1 MSWLPLSAMCD
12 GEMST
17 KVRRSSTPGCREP
30 PKEALCC
37 STVRLQSACL
47 PGRKTALSL
56 LLPQRAGRAELR
68 CSLKILTHIP
78 TTLRALMPLWAFAQA
93 GALLD
98 MYARSDITQL
108 ARGNA
113 YNRLQWEEVTVGQAL
128 ALAQLAAPA
137 WPAQPGA
144 QARP

>member
-1 MSWLPLSAMCD
+1 MA
-12 GEMST
+12 
-17 KVRRSSTPGCREP
+17 
-30 PKEALCC
+30 
-37 STVRLQSACL
+37 QS
-47 PGRKTALSL
+47 
-56 LLPQRAGRAELR
+56 
-68 CSLKILTHIP
+68 
-78 TTLRALMPLWAFAQA
+78 

-137 WPAQPGA
+137 WPAPPGA
-144 QARP
+144 QV

>member
-1 MSWLPLSAMCD
+1 
-12 GEMST
+12 
-17 KVRRSSTPGCREP
+17 
-30 PKEALCC
+30 
-37 STVRLQSACL
+37 
-47 PGRKTALSL
+47 
-56 LLPQRAGRAELR
+56 
-68 CSLKILTHIP
+68 
-78 TTLRALMPLWAFAQA
+78 
-93 GALLD
+93 

-144 QARP
+144 QARTHLLRLGCALAAVGTSGCFAPRTHTRGHLSCCNTSIAGFCCLDG